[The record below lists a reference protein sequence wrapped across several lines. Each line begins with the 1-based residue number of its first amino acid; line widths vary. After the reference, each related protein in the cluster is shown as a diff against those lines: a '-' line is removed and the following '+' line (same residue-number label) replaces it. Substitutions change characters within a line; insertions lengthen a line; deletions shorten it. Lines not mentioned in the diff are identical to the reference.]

1 MNLNLINRIFLIT
14 LFSFL
19 TSSCDSFIEKDL
31 LLTIMNNDD
40 LTMRSSK
47 SADYYYWYHGEKIY
61 ISSIKNVYYISTKD
75 STNIHSIL
83 SRNNDIII
91 KNTVQNGIYTL
102 NNISHYWFIIE
113 ISDNSVINSISELR
127 SNICNNDIFIAPV
140 FGNRTCQYI
149 ATSEFF
155 YVKTKEDDK
164 QSLLDFAQKQSVE
177 FIKEVEFMPN
187 WYIMKAP
194 ITSNGLLMSNIFYES
209 GKFVDVDPAFMFNFK
224 PNERPSE
231 PNIGQ
236 QWSIEKMHL
245 CEAWDITKGTP
256 NTIVA
261 VLDQGVDETHKEFAN
276 NYSSNSYDLITKRKP
291 SVVRGT
297 HGTHVGGIIAANH
310 NNIQIAGIAPNS
322 TIMSISHN
330 LQISQTVSSDLASGI
345 GYAITQVADIIN
357 NSWGDQGGRFFPEL
371 HSSILEDAI
380 TTAMTSGRNGKG
392 AVVIFAAGNANI
404 PTADYPA
411 NFSQDIL
418 VVGSIDNANNRSSF
432 SSYGSCVDVVAP
444 GSDILSTLPNNGI
457 GTMSGTSMAAPH
469 VAGVAALILS
479 VNSNLTRKDVV
490 DIIEKTAQ
498 KIGSYSFASMP
509 SRPNGTWNHELGY
522 GLCNALAAVTTA
534 SSSIVYFYDQ
544 IISNDHTVSGL
555 TIHSK
560 NVNVTDNAKLKFNVG
575 KSLTINAPFS
585 IEFNSQLEIT
595 SNN

>member
-1 MNLNLINRIFLIT
+1 MDLNSINRIFLIT

-19 TSSCDSFIEKDL
+19 ISSCDNLIEKDL
-31 LLTIMNNDD
+31 SLTNMNNDD
-40 LTMRSSK
+40 PTMRSSK

-61 ISSIKNVYYISTKD
+61 ISSIKNVYYISSED

-83 SRNNDIII
+83 SRNNDINI
-91 KNTVQNGIYTL
+91 KDEVQNGTYTI
-102 NNISHYWFIIE
+102 NNISYYWSIIE
-113 ISDNSVINSISELR
+113 ISDNSVVSSISELR
-127 SNICNNDIFIAPV
+127 SDICNNEIFIAPV
-140 FGNRTCQYI
+140 FGNKNSQYI

-164 QSLLDFAQKQSVE
+164 QSLLDFAQKQSTE
-177 FIKEVEFMPN
+177 IIKEVEYMPN

-224 PNERPSE
+224 PNEQPSE
-231 PNIGQ
+231 PNIDQ
-236 QWSIEKMHL
+236 QWSIGKMNL
-245 CEAWDITKGTP
+245 CDAWNITKGTP

-276 NYSSNSYDLITKRKP
+276 NYSPNSYDLITQSKP
-291 SVVRGT
+291 SVVRGS

-322 TIMSISHN
+322 TIMSISHS

-345 GYAITQVADIIN
+345 GYAVTHGADIIN
-357 NSWGDQGGRFFPEL
+357 NSWGDQGGIYFPEL

-392 AVVIFAAGNANI
+392 VVVIFASGNANI

-418 VVGSIDNANNRSSF
+418 VVGSIDRANNRSVF

-444 GSDILSTLPNNGI
+444 GTDILSTLPNNGI

-469 VAGVAALILS
+469 IAGVAALILS
-479 VNSNLTRKDVV
+479 VNPTLTRKDVV
-490 DIIEKTAQ
+490 DIIEKTSQ
-498 KIGSYSFASMP
+498 KIGPYSYTSIPNRS
-509 SRPNGTWNHELGY
+509 NGTWNNELGY

-534 SSSIVYFYDQ
+534 SSNLVYFYDH
-544 IISNDHTVSGL
+544 IISKDHTVSGM
-555 TIHSK
+555 TIHSR
-560 NVNVTDNAKLKFNVG
+560 NVTVTDNAKLKFNVG
-575 KSLTINAPFS
+575 ESLTINAPFT
-585 IEFNSQLEIT
+585 IDFNSQ
-595 SNN
+595 